1 MRILW
6 ISINASLYDE
16 NRGCGYCGGGWIS
29 ALFCQFR
36 GLKTKNIDLGIAFIY
51 NKSIKETIDGVT
63 YYGIESKKHNGL
75 GKLLYYLGGYKRVSH
90 LDYFKEITSVIE
102 DFKPDLIHLWGI
114 ENSLASVS
122 HYTDV
127 PVVTH
132 LQGFLSLYIYAYY
145 PYGTNAYSFLLDR
158 FSKREWFLHN
168 GFIFG
173 EHIMRRRAEIEKK
186 HLRYVEAVMGRTSW
200 DKDVAQFNNPNVKY
214 YHVDEVLRKQFYSAP
229 SWQKERNGKF
239 IITSTISE
247 TVYKGFDVV
256 LRAAAILK
264 EYNYFD
270 FEWQIIGV
278 RPDSDFVKWFEKIVK
293 VKCSEV
299 NVRCLGVQTPESLI
313 QSLLNADMYVHPSYI
328 DNSPNSLCEAQYL
341 GLPCCATNV
350 GGVSSLIKD
359 KVSGIMIPSNA
370 PFDMA
375 MAIKN
380 CYDNED
386 IWREYSFNAKAAAQ
400 KRHNPERIIQQLISV
415 YSDLTE

>member
-1 MRILW
+1 M
-6 ISINASLYDE
+6 
-16 NRGCGYCGGGWIS
+16 
-29 ALFCQFR
+29 
-36 GLKTKNIDLGIAFIY
+36 
-51 NKSIKETIDGVT
+51 
-63 YYGIESKKHNGL
+63 
-75 GKLLYYLGGYKRVSH
+75 
-90 LDYFKEITSVIE
+90 
-102 DFKPDLIHLWGI
+102 
-114 ENSLASVS
+114 
-122 HYTDV
+122 
-127 PVVTH
+127 
-132 LQGFLSLYIYAYY
+132 
-145 PYGTNAYSFLLDR
+145 
-158 FSKREWFLHN
+158 
-168 GFIFG
+168 
-173 EHIMRRRAEIEKK
+173 
-186 HLRYVEAVMGRTSW
+186 
-200 DKDVAQFNNPNVKY
+200 
-214 YHVDEVLRKQFYSAP
+214 
-229 SWQKERNGKF
+229 
-239 IITSTISE
+239 
-247 TVYKGFDVV
+247 
-256 LRAAAILK
+256 
-264 EYNYFD
+264 
-270 FEWQIIGV
+270 